1 MVGIGEEATRGGGR
15 RKSGM
20 KSEIK
25 SEGGVEEERIREG
38 KRNGKRMRGK
48 GGKVQIKYAE
58 KRDREES

>member
-38 KRNGKRMRGK
+38 KRTGTRMRGK
-48 GGKVQIKYAE
+48 GGGLDKICGK
-58 KRDREES
+58 KR